1 MRNKYMNKRKTQLIQ
16 QTKNT
21 FSNWQLAIICEQ
33 RFLCLFIYLDISADF
48 VVFSTYQSSFH
59 SDHSYSD
66 PIHSG
71 KMPTTKTRL
80 PLFSDE
86 SLHYLQENTHSR
98 NTKKKTTTRWK
109 NLRFNMWSIPINM
122 DAHDRKDRARKWKK
136 WKEKTLLLWVTAK

>member
-1 MRNKYMNKRKTQLIQ
+1 MRNKYMKKRKTQLIQ

-98 NTKKKTTTRWK
+98 NTKKKNNNKVEKFTIQYVEHSHKHGRTRSQGPCTQVKKMEGK
-109 NLRFNMWSIPINM
+109 NTFTMS
-122 DAHDRKDRARKWKK
+122 HS
-136 WKEKTLLLWVTAK
+136 